1 MGRFEVTEEN
11 KVSKIS
17 EGTVIKGEIVSPYDM
32 RIDGNFEGK
41 MVVKGKVVIGE
52 SASING
58 DVICYNAEFW
68 GKMDGN
74 VYVKDTLMLKEGCS
88 VNACLNIRKLAVE
101 LGSTFNGSCKMISEA
116 EFDAVSGEGQ
126 KGQKEK
132 NAHTAAVSSGKPAV
146 N

>member
-1 MGRFEVTEEN
+1 MGRFEVADEN

-17 EGTVIKGEIVSPYDM
+17 EGTVIKEEIISPNDM
-32 RIDGNFEGK
+32 RIDGAFEGK
-41 MVVKGKVVIGE
+41 MVVKGKVTIGE

-74 VYVKDTLMLKEGCS
+74 VYVKDTLVLKEGCT
-88 VNACLNIRKLAVE
+88 VNASLNIRKLAVE
-101 LGSTFNGSCKMISEA
+101 LGSTFNGSCRMISEA
-116 EFDAVSGEGQ
+116 EFDSMAGEGQ
-126 KGQKEK
+126 KVLKDKAQHS
-132 NAHTAAVSSGKPAV
+132 ASGKVAV